1 MPEWTIFRGPE
12 QERNLSSPLDDAAAF
27 DDTAFDDRLLN
38 ALVDICGPDY
48 ARAGRSVDAVA
59 GHRVPFVAL
68 PATTKMAA
76 EVLRLANDRGLMT
89 LTRGSGSKIDWGS
102 PRNGID
108 LLIDTGRL
116 SGLWNHDIAAATVEV
131 GTGTPVRALQAA
143 LALHGQ
149 RLAADPPSH
158 TATVGGM
165 LAVNESGPLRH
176 RFGTPA
182 EHVEKVSYVDRDGHA
197 TESDGED
204 GRPGL
209 AEIDGVIT
217 SAVVRLQPLPKAR
230 RWVTVAVPAPLQIT
244 KLSEAARE
252 FEPNALEIDLP
263 ADGLSGTLVALLEG
277 PNETSVVD
285 RSDRLAEAWGA
296 SAGAAPI
303 APPWWG
309 RYPFDRTEVALR
321 LALAATDL
329 PAALYA
335 LGDATGGAVPARGS
349 AGVANVFAVLP
360 GALGPERI
368 ERIVESVRHVLLAR
382 SGRIVVV
389 AAPAETARRVDMAGY
404 RDLF

>member
-1 MPEWTIFRGPE
+1 MSAP
-12 QERNLSSPLDDAAAF
+12 SDHV
-27 DDTAFDDRLLN
+27 LN

-48 ARAGRSVDAVA
+48 ARLGRSVDTVA
-59 GHRVPFVAL
+59 GHRVPFVAV
-68 PATTKMAA
+68 PATTTMAA
-76 EVLRLANDRGLMT
+76 EVLRLAREHGLMT
-89 LTRGSGSKIDWGS
+89 LTRGSGSKIDWGA

-116 SGLWNHDIAAATVEV
+116 SGLWNHQIEAATAEI
-131 GTGTPVRALQAA
+131 GTGTPVRALQSA

-149 RLAADPPSH
+149 RLAADPPSR

-165 LAVNESGPLRH
+165 LAVNEAGPLRH

-182 EHVEKVSYVDRDGHA
+182 EHVLKVTYVDRAGVVS
-197 TESDGED
+197 ESDGED

-217 SAVVRLQPLPKAR
+217 SAVVRLEPLPGAR
-230 RWVTVAVPAPLQIT
+230 RWVTVAVPTPLQII
-244 KLSEAARE
+244 KLSETARE
-252 FEPNALEIDLP
+252 VEPSALEIDLP

-277 PNETSVVD
+277 PNETDVVE

-296 SAGAAPI
+296 SAGVAPI

-321 LALAATDL
+321 LAVSASDL

-349 AGVANVFAVLP
+349 AGVASVFAVLP
-360 GALGPERI
+360 GSLGPERAA
-368 ERIVESVRHVLLAR
+368 RIVESVRHVLMAR
-382 SGRIVVV
+382 NGRVVV
-389 AAPAETARRVDMAGY
+389 VSAPAETARRIEMAAY

>member
-1 MPEWTIFRGPE
+1 MRD
-12 QERNLSSPLDDAAAF
+12 QV
-27 DDTAFDDRLLN
+27 LN

-48 ARAGRSVDAVA
+48 ARLGRSVDAVA

-68 PATTKMAA
+68 PATTTMTA
-76 EVLRLANDRGLMT
+76 EVLRLAGDHGLMT
-89 LTRGSGSKIDWGS
+89 LTRGSGTKIDWGA

-116 SGLWNHDIAAATVEV
+116 SGMWNHNIEEATAEV

-149 RLAADPPSH
+149 RLAVDPPSR

-182 EHVEKVSYVDRDGHA
+182 EHVDRVAYVDRAGRA
-197 TESDGED
+197 AESDGED

-217 SAVVRLQPLPKAR
+217 SAVVRLQPLPEAW
-230 RWVTVAVPAPLQIT
+230 RWVTVAVPTPLQIS
-244 KLSEAARE
+244 KLREAARE

-277 PNETSVVD
+277 PNETNVVD
-285 RSDRLAEAWGA
+285 RADRLAEAWGA
-296 SAGAAPI
+296 SASVAPI

-309 RYPFDRTEVALR
+309 RYPFDRDEVALR
-321 LALAATDL
+321 LSVSATDL

-349 AGVANVFAVLP
+349 AGVASVFAVLP
-360 GALGPERI
+360 GALGPDRI
-368 ERIVESVRHVLLAR
+368 HRILETVRHVLMAR
-382 SGRIVVV
+382 DGRIVVV
-389 AAPAETARRVDMAGY
+389 SAPVETARRMEMATY